1 MLWSLGGEGS
11 EVSSLRR
18 RTKESSGIVSSF
30 WIVQRP
36 VSGSDPADQQIIVY
50 QTVKATMP
58 SSRESFFVWEY
69 KYTGSDDRHPHVK
82 YDLLNPSGHQH
93 RTDSPL
99 QHDLSEEHAICR
111 ICRLNS
117 QLSCAAMN
125 LRQKNT
131 RDRYLEIPPESQ
143 NPMLD
148 RSKNLRRTAAK
159 LCAIG
164 RSRADLRESTAQSI
178 GHVDQENRSKEME
191 RHFVAPLHFVI

>member
-1 MLWSLGGEGS
+1 MKSYW
-11 EVSSLRR
+11 
-18 RTKESSGIVSSF
+18 
-30 WIVQRP
+30 
-36 VSGSDPADQQIIVY
+36 PADNRVSNSQSHHAIISRVLLCMGIQIHRLWWS
-50 QTVKATMP
+50 P
-58 SSRESFFVWEY
+58 STRKIWN
-69 KYTGSDDRHPHVK
+69 
-82 YDLLNPSGHQH
+82 DLLNPSGHQH

-117 QLSCAAMN
+117 RLSCAAMN

-178 GHVDQENRSKEME
+178 GHVDQENRSK
-191 RHFVAPLHFVI
+191 RRF